1 MQRLSINWEGDL
13 IPSPHGDLVNFR
25 DVERLMEELE
35 SLRNQEPKPE
45 RVFGWVSPSDARK
58 FMSGQ
63 RESIRV
69 FKMQTPLFRMPLR
82 CDKGP
87 NHYQKP
93 PLGALVTVL
102 GNRQA
107 KVLEHVEQGL
117 SVELDG
123 VPGIVNKWSYKT

>member
-25 DVERLMEELE
+25 DVEQLMEELE
-35 SLRNQEPKPE
+35 SLRNQEPKSE

-58 FMSGQ
+58 FLSGH

-93 PLGALVTVL
+93 PLGATV
-102 GNRQA
+102 
-107 KVLEHVEQGL
+107 KVEDGIEAVVVSHTAGGL
-117 SVELDG
+117 WVSSDRG
-123 VPGIVNKWSYKT
+123 QFAVNKWSYKP